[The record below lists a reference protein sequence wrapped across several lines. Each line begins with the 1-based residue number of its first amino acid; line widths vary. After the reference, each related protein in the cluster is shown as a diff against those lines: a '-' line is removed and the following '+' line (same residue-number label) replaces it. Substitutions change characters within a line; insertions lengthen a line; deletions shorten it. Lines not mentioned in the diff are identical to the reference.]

1 MQVNRIT
8 PEDARQKVN
17 AGAALFVCAYDDNEK
32 FMNNQ
37 LEGAISLDAFRSKLN
52 HLPQDQEIIFYCA

>member
-1 MQVNRIT
+1 MQVNRIA

-17 AGAALFVCAYDDNEK
+17 AGSVLFVCAYDDNEK

-37 LEGAISLDAFRSKLN
+37 LEGAISLDAFRAKLD
-52 HLPQDQEIIFYCA
+52 HLPKDQEIIFYCA